1 MLAAITYLV
10 TVAVVNDE
18 LDDELDEEDK
28 VVEERAVFVSE
39 V

>member
-28 VVEERAVFVSE
+28 VVEERAVVVSE